1 MKMSFRLEL
10 VPAFLVVA
18 GLTLGGFAQ
27 HASAQST
34 VAQIWSGGAGAYNT
48 YNLTVSEVISTAATT
63 NTLVLQDSTGSIL
76 DYKIPTTT
84 YAAPL
89 NGDVITLT
97 GITNDP
103 YEGNAELSGTP
114 TGFSLVSTDNPT
126 PTYPVVTIPTFNSWG
141 TESPLA
147 TGGVESMVTIDDVS
161 FAAGTPA
168 TLSNSHSY
176 TITDGT
182 NTATIYT
189 YASYTAV
196 VAGTAQLNLLGGGNA
211 PVMDLTGYVDP
222 YYTSS
227 PEFYVTSAVVAPE
240 PASVAI
246 VAIGCLALLKR
257 RRPQQA

>member
-1 MKMSFRLEL
+1 MAKPIRLHRVNVLL
-10 VPAFLVVA
+10 VIA
-18 GLTLGGFAQ
+18 GIAVGGFAS
-27 HASAQST
+27 HAMAQST
-34 VAQIWSGGAGAYNT
+34 VAQIWTGGSGPYT
-48 YNLTVSEVISTAATT
+48 TDNLTVSEVISTAATT

-89 NGDVITLT
+89 AGDVINFT
-97 GITNDP
+97 GITNAP
-103 YEGNAELSGTP
+103 YQGNAELSGTP
-114 TGFSLVSTDNPT
+114 SGFSLVSTGNT
-126 PTYPVVTIPTFNSWG
+126 APTYPVVTIPAFNSWG

-147 TGGVESMVTIDDVS
+147 TGGVESMVTIDDVY
-161 FAAGTPA
+161 FASGTPG
-168 TLSNSHSY
+168 TLSNSHTY

-222 YYTSS
+222 YLATT